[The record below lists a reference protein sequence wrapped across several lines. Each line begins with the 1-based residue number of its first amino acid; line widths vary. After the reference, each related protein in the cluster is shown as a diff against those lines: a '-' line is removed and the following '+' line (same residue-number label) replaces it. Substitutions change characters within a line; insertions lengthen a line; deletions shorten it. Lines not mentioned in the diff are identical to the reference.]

1 MNNNK
6 NLIVYYSR
14 TGNTEAVAKLIH
26 DKLGGD
32 VIRIETSETRPANYR
47 QEVQQNQMEQENGIL
62 PGLNTQISS
71 LKNYKNIFIGTPT
84 WNMALPQAVVSFLT
98 SNDFTGLNIFSF
110 NTNGGYGQGTTFDQI
125 KTLAPDAHINDGFS
139 VKGGEESKGR
149 LLNIKDDRKLEV
161 SQLLDEWLNEF

>member
-1 MNNNK
+1 MCNNK

-14 TGNTEAVAKLIH
+14 TGNTESVANLIH

-32 VIRIETSETRPANYR
+32 VVRIETSKARPANYR
-47 QEVQQNQMEQENGIL
+47 QEVQQNQMEQEKGIL
-62 PGLNTQISS
+62 PGLNTQISN
-71 LKNYKNIFIGTPT
+71 LKSYKNIFIGTPT

-98 SNDFTGLNIFSF
+98 SNDFTGLNIFPF

-125 KTLAPDAHINDGFS
+125 KMLAPDAHINDGFS

-161 SQLLDEWLNEF
+161 SQLLDDWLKEF